1 MYSQHRICRPMLNV
15 FNICP
20 DQTQLHF
27 IEIIKISI
35 DVLAD
40 FSLNSIQLLNR
51 KKWLFSE
58 IDKQIIPLSFF
69 INIFSENR

>member
-20 DQTQLHF
+20 DQTRLHF

-40 FSLNSIQLLNR
+40 FSLNSIQLLNQ

-69 INIFSENR
+69 INIFLENR